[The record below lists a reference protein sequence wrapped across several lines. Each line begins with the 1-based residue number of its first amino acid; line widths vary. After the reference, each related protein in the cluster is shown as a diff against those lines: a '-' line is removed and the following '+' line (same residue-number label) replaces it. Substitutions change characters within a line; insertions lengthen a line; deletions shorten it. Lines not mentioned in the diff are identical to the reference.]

1 MESKKH
7 NKVLI
12 ITTTKEKS
20 RLTDRE
26 NKLMITSE
34 ERAVVG
40 VKEGGNKKYKQSCI
54 KQISY
59 KTWCKTQ
66 GIYTIFYSNCKWS
79 MGFPGDSMVKTAC
92 NAGDAGDASLIP
104 GSGRSPGGGHGKPLP
119 YSCLENPMNRG
130 TWQATVHGV
139 TQSQTHTE
147 AT

>member
-92 NAGDAGDASLIP
+92 NAGDAGLIP
-104 GSGRSPGGGHGKPLP
+104 GSGSSPGGGHGKPLQ
-119 YSCLENPMNRG
+119 YSCLENHVNRG
-130 TWQATVHGV
+130 TWQATFHGV